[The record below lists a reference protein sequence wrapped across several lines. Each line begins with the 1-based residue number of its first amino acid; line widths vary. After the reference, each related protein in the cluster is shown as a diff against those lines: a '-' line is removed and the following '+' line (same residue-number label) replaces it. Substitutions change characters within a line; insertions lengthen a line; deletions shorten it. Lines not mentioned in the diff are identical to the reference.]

1 MNEDLTS
8 EQQTFIEQVNNTP
21 KEFSHN
27 KLQLTIE
34 TLENDLKKLHELN
47 SEKDMQISL
56 LKATI
61 ESLQAETKAQS
72 SEIET
77 LQKLVSEKDSVI
89 KSNQSLLDTEKSKS
103 TDISSSNL
111 KLNEE
116 ISELQK
122 QLRLS
127 QDENFDL
134 KRNTNN
140 ITFELSELKRNMD
153 TQAATINSQNDISK
167 EWVSKLNTLQNIHD
181 QTCKELDTLKLELA
195 EFKTQNLSLQETLD
209 NKSLELTETETQ
221 LKRHLQHQTPPPQS
235 SSSLAGRTRRII
247 NKRR

>member
-1 MNEDLTS
+1 MNEELTS

-34 TLENDLKKLHELN
+34 NLENDLKTIQELN
-47 SEKDMQISL
+47 SEKDMQIGL

-61 ESLQAETKAQS
+61 ESLQSETKAQS

-77 LQKLVSEKDSVI
+77 LQQLVSEKDSFI
-89 KSNQSLLDTEKSKS
+89 NSKQSLLDTEKSKLS
-103 TDISSSNL
+103 EISNSNS
-111 KLNEE
+111 KLNED

-122 QLRLS
+122 QLKLS
-127 QDENFDL
+127 QEENFDL

-153 TQAATINSQNDISK
+153 AQASTINSQNDTSK
-167 EWVSKLNTLQNIHD
+167 EWASKLDTLQNIHD
-181 QTCKELDTLKLELA
+181 QTCRELDTLKLELA

-221 LKRHLQHQTPPPQS
+221 LKRHLQHQTPPQS

-247 NKRR
+247 TKRR